1 MKSMQKHEC
10 TYECF
15 TLHHLT
21 GITPGWNE
29 WILMP
34 PFQSTH
40 GVNSSMSEG
49 DSRADWDIGDADDNT
64 KRFYG
69 QWL

>member
-1 MKSMQKHEC
+1 MSV
-10 TYECF
+10 
-15 TLHHLT
+15 LHCHLT

-29 WILMP
+29 WILLP